1 MRMLDHRN
9 FLLYEP
15 DLRSA
20 IHTAAFICR
29 IRTTSFALRL
39 YYKETAPKMIAL

>member
-15 DLRSA
+15 DLR
-20 IHTAAFICR
+20 FICR